1 MSMDRVTE
9 SIAHFIGAFEL
20 AEENGRLR
28 AQYDKIAAQRPPDED
43 LGDIAFK
50 GLHLKPEHPLE
61 DLEPQITYQPL
72 PPTPFWILAMP
83 PRPADAPQPEIVI
96 VMPSPALQDA
106 PGIGSDGA
114 GPRLVLP
121 YELPPPSSV
130 VALFHMINR
139 LDDTDWFGD
148 VDPALMAQM
157 SGLSQLM
164 HTLTEQV
171 LALSPFSAPLPLLA
185 EGTVGT
191 LDWAT
196 MTPAIIEAAGQLA
209 GGMLDAVVLLGP
221 EAEGPYVDGVAV
233 DTLPDWQTLWPE
245 FLTREAAAQGGEE
258 TEGSPAKR
266 GDEPIGDDG
275 NESGEIVP
283 DFVTGWDRALEGLAE
298 GTQPSS
304 AAAEQTGPLIVTGAN
319 QLVNEVTIT
328 SDWLDAPVITV
339 EGDVHR
345 FDAVSQL
352 NMVFD
357 RDQGAVAAGSPS
369 LAQNAASITTTS
381 DPDRDETTAGQQ
393 PSGWAIARIS
403 GDLVQING
411 LQQYNFANDSDV
423 ARIEI
428 GSGGLHLGLGENQL
442 DNLAVLNQFGWVF
455 DLIIVGGQM
464 IDVNLIRQVNLLV
477 DDDTIEQPISTATK
491 PEPQPLPTLSPTT
504 PVQHAT
510 EKSDE
515 VGRKSIPN
523 EPEAKPLS
531 TAPSNVSTVAATELK
546 GGAGMDQHLA
556 MNGGVQPGRAQAKE
570 PVSENLQQTAP
581 TAKATSTSE
590 HVSAPAKSVSP
601 TASPEPVAGPPSN
614 GGATTSPNSGKTD
627 PAPVK
632 VGSHEAG
639 SKPMAAAEPAA
650 HTPSAAKPL
659 PIKAEPTNID
669 GGADDQAAA
678 VKPLAKPAAVPA
690 PENLAYNEARIQTEG
705 QDLVTKLPAALA
717 EASAA
722 LAKGAETLEQEIL
735 GLDLFE
741 GVELLKVLLIEGDF
755 TTINWI
761 DQINVLG
768 DSDRVELLQEAIAAL
783 PGAQMVTGSNL
794 LANIATIVDR
804 GMDTQLMAKGEV
816 YSDALLH
823 QAGLVE
829 EGTPIGANGPAAL
842 ASEAVAFLADGMIEA
857 GMADLE
863 AAQAEAKAELA
874 AMSASQADL
883 MQTMLS

>member
-1 MSMDRVTE
+1 MSMDRFTE

-20 AEENGRLR
+20 AEESGRLR

-43 LGDIAFK
+43 LGEIAFK
-50 GLHLKPEHPLE
+50 GLHLEPEHPLE
-61 DLEPQITYQPL
+61 DLEPQIAYQPL

-96 VMPSPALQDA
+96 VMPEPALPDA
-106 PGIGSDGA
+106 PGTGTDSA

-130 VALFHMINR
+130 VALFHMANR

-157 SGLSQLM
+157 SGLPQLM

-171 LALSPFSAPLPLLA
+171 LALSPLSAPLPLLA
-185 EGTVGT
+185 EGTAGA

-196 MTPAIIEAAGQLA
+196 MTPAIIEAAEQLA

-233 DTLPDWQTLWPE
+233 DTLPDWHALWPD

-258 TEGSPAKR
+258 TEGGPAKR
-266 GDEPIGDDG
+266 KDEPSGDDG
-275 NESGEIVP
+275 KESGEIVP
-283 DFVTGWDRALEGLAE
+283 DFATGWDRALEGLAE
-298 GTQPSS
+298 GMKPTSD
-304 AAAEQTGPLIVTGAN
+304 AAEPAGPLVVTGAN
-319 QLVNEVTIT
+319 KLVNEVTIT

-357 RDQGAVAAGSPS
+357 RDQGASAAGTPS

-381 DPDRDETTAGQQ
+381 DPDPAETMAGQQ
-393 PSGWAIARIS
+393 PSGWAIARIT

-455 DLIIVGGQM
+455 DLIVVGGQM
-464 IDVNLIRQVNLLV
+464 IDMNLIRQVNLLV

-491 PEPQPLPTLSPTT
+491 PEPQPLPTLNSPA
-504 PVQHAT
+504 PMQHAT
-510 EKSDE
+510 GKNGE
-515 VGRKSIPN
+515 VGRKSISS
-523 EPEAKPLS
+523 EPDAKSVP

-546 GGAGMDQHLA
+546 DEAGTDQHLA
-556 MNGGVQPGRAQAKE
+556 MNGDAQPGKAQAKE
-570 PVSENLQQTAP
+570 PVSENIQQTAP

-590 HVSAPAKSVSP
+590 HVSVPAKSVSP
-601 TASPEPVAGPPSN
+601 TISPEPVAGPSSN
-614 GGATTSPNSGKTD
+614 AGPATSPNSGKTD
-627 PAPVK
+627 PDAAIA
-632 VGSHEAG
+632 GSDEAG

-650 HTPSAAKPL
+650 HASSAAKPL
-659 PIKAEPTNID
+659 PIKAEPAKID
-669 GGADDQAAA
+669 GRADDQAAA

-705 QDLVTKLPAALA
+705 QDLATKLPAALA

-722 LAKGAETLEQEIL
+722 LVKGAETLEQEIL

-829 EGTPIGANGPAAL
+829 DGTPIGADGPAAL

-863 AAQAEAKAELA
+863 AAKAEAKAELA